1 MLTIFYNNISVHKLG
16 MWIRFRSMIERIFSS
31 DDAPDAL
38 LLGNYRIGKDLDW
51 DAILVVGKEVIIFE
65 FKPIHTKRVII
76 TNKRWADDRGDTIF
90 PGKRAETPFLQMRHK
105 RNILKSIIFQ
115 HGIDYI
121 KTVVLFPDDFELCNY
136 SRKPDLSTR
145 PWFQISSLNKVPEL
159 IQKNLEN
166 PCDNDEDT
174 MTEMMAYFLRNN
186 SKYLLRSNDNNLN
199 LNHHG
204 TIDFSES
211 QTA

>member
-16 MWIRFRSMIERIFSS
+16 MWIRFRSMIESIFSS

-90 PGKRAETPFLQMRHK
+90 PGKRAET
-105 RNILKSIIFQ
+105 
-115 HGIDYI
+115 
-121 KTVVLFPDDFELCNY
+121 
-136 SRKPDLSTR
+136 LS
-145 PWFQISSLNKVPEL
+145 ISSKASSFSMASITSRQSCSFQMISNYATTVANLTSAPVLGFRSVP
-159 IQKNLEN
+159 
-166 PCDNDEDT
+166 
-174 MTEMMAYFLRNN
+174 
-186 SKYLLRSNDNNLN
+186 
-199 LNHHG
+199 
-204 TIDFSES
+204 
-211 QTA
+211 